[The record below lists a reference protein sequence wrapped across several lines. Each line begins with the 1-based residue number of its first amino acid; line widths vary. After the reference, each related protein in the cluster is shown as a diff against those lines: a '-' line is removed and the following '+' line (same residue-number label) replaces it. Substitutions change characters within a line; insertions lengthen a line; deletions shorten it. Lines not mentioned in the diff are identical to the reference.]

1 MGAVQD
7 GHGQAVWRC
16 ARSAAIKRPA
26 QLTKTPRADRC
37 AQGGGR
43 YVNHSITPTS
53 GPLFD
58 KGMHEGKGYFYRAEE
73 CQTFWARAEGAGA
86 YCKDPMQMD
95 RACVVNYTRFI
106 PGDLTMFDVTTFET
120 FLKKNAS
127 APFLAYLAL
136 STNHVPHYA
145 LPEWFHAYTDALG
158 KPAGDYLGTLSQMDN
173 SLGVLR
179 GVLRKYGVESNTMVW
194 FSTGQCLPAH
204 NVFRLCDRRIFSRI
218 YMAHRDTQTTVRTLW
233 RIVSRSTLR
242 HRLAPEASWLQPTVS
257 GSAKPPSSKVFE

>member
-1 MGAVQD
+1 VHKWGSANPANLGFDEYHATIAVSPSSD
-7 GHGQAVWRC
+7 TNCGCSSRW
-16 ARSAAIKRPA
+16 ARAGCVA
-26 QLTKTPRADRC
+26 
-37 AQGGGR
+37 GGGR

-58 KGMHEGKGYFYRAEE
+58 KGMHEGKGYFYSAEE

-145 LPEWFHAYTDALG
+145 LPEWFHAYKDALG

-194 FSTGQCLPAH
+194 FSTGQCLSAH
-204 NVFRLCDRRIFSRI
+204 NVCSD
-218 YMAHRDTQTTVRTLW
+218 V
-233 RIVSRSTLR
+233 
-242 HRLAPEASWLQPTVS
+242 
-257 GSAKPPSSKVFE
+257 